1 MIEMTVENRQVERSP
16 EQQLGEDWIRAIA
29 EGAPDR
35 LQAFCQARINSRLL
49 TPGQFT
55 NLDKATDLVAKYQD
69 WFEGCSDF
77 QLEAS
82 RIDRIGKRLGIFY
95 RFLLRDHDDWFRI
108 EQQLFCTLKDGRVQ
122 QLHLLCSGFQRV
134 ETDKETIDMDIQEGS
149 GQTPAQDQV
158 LEFLTGPA
166 DAGTTCSML
175 TPMVNARLRQ
185 MQSGQVL
192 ELRVDDPMAKDDIG
206 SWSRLSGNALVKLI
220 EDEGPVMRF
229 FIRKK

>member
-1 MIEMTVENRQVERSP
+1 MIETQMKDRQVTLSS
-16 EQQLGEDWIRAIA
+16 EQRFGEDWIRAIA
-29 EGAPDR
+29 EGALER
-35 LQAFCQARINSRLL
+35 LETFCQPRVNSRLL

-55 NLDKATDLVAKYQD
+55 NLDKAADLVAKYSD
-69 WFEGCSDF
+69 WFEGCTDF
-77 QLEAS
+77 EVEAS

-95 RFLLRDHDDWFRI
+95 RFLLRDRDDWYRI

-134 ETDKETIDMDIQEGS
+134 ETDMGTNPMDSRKES
-149 GQTPAQDQV
+149 RQTPTHDEV

-166 DAGTTCSML
+166 DAGMTCSIL
-175 TPMVNARLRQ
+175 TPLVNSRLRQ

-192 ELRVDDPMAKDDIG
+192 ELRVDDPLAKGDIG
-206 SWSRLSGNALVKLI
+206 SWSRLSGNALVKVI